1 MQVIVG
7 EKFEFGKVIKAARE
21 KKKWSQ
27 LALSSEVGIVQS
39 TLSKYE
45 RGVLSIPTEI
55 AQKLFGA
62 LGLQMKIT
70 SKKEVV

>member
-1 MQVIVG
+1 MQLIVG
-7 EKFEFGKVIKAARE
+7 ENFEFGKVIKAARE

-27 LALSSEVGIVQS
+27 LALSSEVGITQS

-45 RGVLSIPTEI
+45 RGDLSIPTEI
-55 AQKLFGA
+55 AQKLFGV

-70 SKKEVV
+70 SKKEVA